1 MRTQITCPNCGT
13 PYTADIYQVV
23 DAAREP
29 QLKEMLLTGQL
40 NVAVCPNCGAGGRIA
55 TPLLYHDPAHDLFMV
70 HVPQELN
77 LDQVRREE
85 LIGRLAQQV
94 MNSTPPEKRR
104 GYMLNPQMMLTMQG
118 FLEKVLE
125 TEGITP
131 DMIARQQKQ
140 VDLLRTLSTASPD
153 VVDYLVKERANEI
166 DETFFSILRQQ
177 IDAVSQSGDPNRV
190 VPLLNL
196 QAKLMTETPAG
207 RELERRQMALHA
219 LNRDA
224 KKEGGVTPKLLLK
237 HILLNKDDMGV
248 VNIMVIS
255 AQPAMNYEFFSLL
268 TAEVDK
274 AEKAKDTATA
284 KQLATLRDSLLQVQ
298 EEVQNA
304 EKQVLQSAKDTLDEI
319 LAAPNTEEAMMQNM
333 GRIDDAFLHVLQAR
347 MAYAEQTG
355 RQDELD
361 KLDRIQAFLV
371 QQVQG
376 DAPIELQFLN
386 ELMMADTAEKQ
397 QRLLEDNADLITPD
411 LLAVVDALQ
420 KQSQAEGRGELA
432 DRLNQLSV
440 QLRAAGESAA

>member
-40 NVAVCPNCGAGGRIA
+40 NVAVCPNCGAGGRVA

-94 MNSTPPEKRR
+94 MNATPPEKRR

-125 TEGITP
+125 TEGVTP

-140 VDLLRTLSTASPD
+140 VELLRTLSTASPD
-153 VVDYLVKERANEI
+153 VVDYLIKERGKEI

-177 IDAVSQSGDPNRV
+177 IDAVSQGGDPNRV

-196 QAKLMTETPAG
+196 QAKLMTETAAG

-224 KKEGGVTPKLLLK
+224 KKEGGVSPKLLLK

-248 VNIMVIS
+248 VNIMAVS

-284 KQLATLRDSLLQVQ
+284 RQLVALRDDLLQVQ
-298 EEVQNA
+298 EDIKKA
-304 EKQVLQSAKDTLDEI
+304 EQQVLQGAKDTLDEI
-319 LAAPNTEEAMMQNM
+319 LAAPNTEEALIQNM
-333 GRIDDAFLHVLQAR
+333 GRIDDAFLHVMQAR
-347 MAYAEQTG
+347 VAYAEQTG
-355 RQDELD
+355 RKDELD
-361 KLDRIQAFLV
+361 KLDRIQDFLV

-386 ELMMADTAEKQ
+386 ELMLADSDEKL
-397 QRLLEDNADLITPD
+397 QRLLEENADLITPD
-411 LLAVVDALQ
+411 LLAVVDALE
-420 KQSQAEGRGELA
+420 KQSRSEARADLA
-432 DRLNQLSV
+432 DRLVQLGGL
-440 QLRAAGESAA
+440 LRAATESAG